1 MRSFNLVWLVVF
13 AVACS
18 QTTVEKP
25 EKKEVVVNA
34 TGLSTEESTER
45 DLYLPVSLNLHRDQI
60 DLEGYKDLGSYH
72 FRRLHFYSKENPG
85 IWIGPAEVQ
94 HITLYF
100 IDRYVVKIRYKLSDD
115 ISGFL
120 ADSLATQAGKKA
132 DIEKKWSQYHV
143 LRWRYFSKTIT
154 YQNKCPDDDLANEAS
169 KELCDTGYWLYAE
182 LPGYRNKVKELEV
195 VAKSVMEHLVDN
207 PPHKAV
213 E

>member
-1 MRSFNLVWLVVF
+1 M
-13 AVACS
+13 ACS
-18 QTTVEKP
+18 QATLD
-25 EKKEVVVNA
+25 KKSKEEVVVKVE
-34 TGLSTEESTER
+34 GLSTEESTEK

-60 DLEGYKDLGSYH
+60 DLDGYKDLGSYH
-72 FRRLHFYSKENPG
+72 FRRLHFYSKEKPG
-85 IWIGPAEVQ
+85 IWIGPAEVH

-100 IDRYVVKIRYKLSDD
+100 IDRYLVKIRYQLSDD

-132 DIEKKWSQYHV
+132 DIEKKWSQYHI

-169 KELCDTGYWLYAE
+169 KDLCDTGYWLYAE
-182 LPGYRNKVKELEV
+182 LPGYRNKVRELEV
-195 VAKSVMEHLVDN
+195 VAKNVMEHLVDN

-213 E
+213 K